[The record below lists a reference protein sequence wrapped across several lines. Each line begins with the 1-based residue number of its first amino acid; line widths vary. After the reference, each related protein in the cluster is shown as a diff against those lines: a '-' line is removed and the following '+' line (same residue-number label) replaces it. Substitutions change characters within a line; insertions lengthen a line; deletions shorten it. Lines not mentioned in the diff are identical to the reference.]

1 MQFSEKIKALRN
13 QKGLTQVEFGKLIG
27 FPQATIASWES
38 GARTPKP
45 ITQEFI
51 LRKVEEN
58 D

>member
-1 MQFSEKIKALRN
+1 MDFSEKIKALRN
-13 QKGLTQVEFGKLIG
+13 KKGLTQVEFGKLIG

-51 LRKVEEN
+51 LQKAEEN

>member
-1 MQFSEKIKALRN
+1 MDFAEKIKALRN
-13 QKGLTQVEFGKLIG
+13 KKGLTQVEFGKLIG

-51 LRKVEEN
+51 LQKAKEN